1 MSIRV
6 VRRKDLPWSEVAHE
20 FVGDEHGRVPIALLL
35 VDAGPGQGPGLR
47 RFVTDRP

>member
-35 VDAGPGQGPGLR
+35 VDAEPGQGLGLHR
-47 RFVTDRP
+47 

>member
-35 VDAGPGQGPGLR
+35 VDAVDVHASP
-47 RFVTDRP
+47 RFVTDWL

>member
-35 VDAGPGQGPGLR
+35 VDVHTSP
-47 RFVTDRP
+47 RFVTDWL